1 MKLLNKRKKD
11 NNRETL
17 KWIFARTKRFLPV
30 VALISLF
37 TAIVALSGVAL
48 ALLSKNVL
56 EVATGD
62 AKGNFWVYGI
72 AIIGLVI
79 LQVVLA
85 GTDVFL
91 KAYANGKLTISLRN
105 YLFGVLNR
113 KKYAKIVNYHS
124 GDILNRFTSDTDVII
139 SAIVNVIPHVASMI
153 TRIVGGFIALVMLD
167 TRIALIIIVAGILVP
182 SLGRLISRK
191 YKAMH
196 KECQQTE
203 GVTRSFMQECFE
215 NIVVLKSFQSIK
227 PFSNRLDKFMHK
239 NFRIKLKRSLLTS
252 AMNLS
257 LYTFFTAGYYAIFIW
272 GASGIAGNALTYGT
286 LMAFLQLF
294 QQLRSPLQDISGIV
308 PQYYSALASAERLME
323 IETGDEDKPS
333 LEEDNLAALKK
344 QFKEFSFNNV
354 DFAYDEEGT
363 IQNCSFSVPA
373 GKITA
378 LTGESGSGKSTVF
391 KLILGLYEPQAG
403 SITVNGDIPLDTS
416 LRGLFAY
423 VPQGNLV
430 LSGSIRENITLCDDT
445 VKEEDIIKAAKAAEI
460 YDLIMSLP
468 QGFDTVLSERGA
480 GISEGQ
486 IQRISIARALL
497 TDAPILLL
505 DEATSALDEET
516 ETRVLD
522 NIKAMND
529 KTVLFVTHRNTSL
542 KVCDRIVN
550 VQNKKFSLIKE

>member
-1 MKLLNKRKKD
+1 MESLNKKHNE
-11 NNRETL
+11 NNIKTL
-17 KWIFARTKRFLPV
+17 KWIFLRTKRFLPIV
-30 VALISLF
+30 VLISVF
-37 TAIVALSGVAL
+37 SAIVALSGVFL
-48 ALLSKNVL
+48 AFLTKNVL
-56 EVATGD
+56 EIATGD
-62 AKGNFWVYGI
+62 AKGNFWINGI
-72 AIIGLVI
+72 AIVGLVI
-79 LQVVLA
+79 LQVLLT
-85 GTDVFL
+85 GTDTFL
-91 KAYANGKLTISLRN
+91 KAFASGKLTISLRE
-105 YLFGVLNR
+105 YLFKVLSR

-124 GDILNRFTSDTDVII
+124 GDILNRFTSDAEVII
-139 SAIVNVIPHVASMI
+139 SYIVNTIPSVASMI
-153 TRIVGGFIALVMLD
+153 ARIIGGFTALVVLD
-167 TRIALIIIVAGILVP
+167 SRVAIIIIVAGIIVP
-182 SLGRLISRK
+182 SIGRMISRK

-215 NIVVLKSFQSIK
+215 NIVVLKSFQSIT
-227 PFSNRLDKFMHK
+227 PFSNRLGKFMDK

-257 LYTFFTAGYYAIFIW
+257 MYSFFTVGYYAIFIW
-272 GASGIAGNALTYGT
+272 GASRISTNALTYGS

-294 QQLRSPLQDISGIV
+294 QQLRAPLQNVSGIV
-308 PQYYSALASAERLME
+308 PQYYSSLASAERLME
-323 IETGDEDKPS
+323 IELGEEDKPS
-333 LEEDNLAALKK
+333 LELDKLNELKK
-344 QFKEFSFNNV
+344 DFKVFSFNNV
-354 DFAYDEEGT
+354 DFAYKDEN
-363 IQNCSFSVPA
+363 ILKNCSFSVPV

-391 KLILGLYEPQAG
+391 RLILGLYEPQAG
-403 SITVNGDIPLDTS
+403 SITVNENIPLDTS

-430 LSGSIRENITLCDDT
+430 LSGSIRENITLCDDSI
-445 VKEEDIIKAAKAAEI
+445 KEEDIIKAAKAAEI

-468 QGFDTVLSERGA
+468 EGFDTVLSERGA

-522 NIKAMND
+522 NIKKMED

-542 KVCDRIVN
+542 KVCDRIVH
-550 VQNKKFSLIKE
+550 VESKKFSLIKE

>member
-1 MKLLNKRKKD
+1 MESLNKKHNENDIK
-11 NNRETL
+11 TL
-17 KWIFARTKRFLPV
+17 KWIFLRTKRFLPIV
-30 VALISLF
+30 VLISVF
-37 TAIVALSGVAL
+37 SAIVALSGVFL
-48 ALLSKNVL
+48 AFLTKNVL
-56 EVATGD
+56 EIATGD
-62 AKGNFWVYGI
+62 AKGNFWINGI
-72 AIIGLVI
+72 AIVGLVI
-79 LQVVLA
+79 LQVLLT
-85 GTDVFL
+85 GTDTFL
-91 KAYANGKLTISLRN
+91 KAFASGKLTISLRE
-105 YLFGVLNR
+105 YLFKVLSR

-124 GDILNRFTSDTDVII
+124 GDILNRFTSDAEVII
-139 SAIVNVIPHVASMI
+139 SYIVNTIPSVASMI
-153 TRIVGGFIALVMLD
+153 ARIIGGFTALVVLD
-167 TRIALIIIVAGILVP
+167 ARVAIIIIVAGIIVP
-182 SLGRLISRK
+182 SIGRMISRK

-215 NIVVLKSFQSIK
+215 NIVVLKSFQSIT
-227 PFSNRLDKFMHK
+227 PFSNRLGKFMDK

-257 LYTFFTAGYYAIFIW
+257 MYSFFTVGYYAIFIW
-272 GASGIAGNALTYGT
+272 GASRISTNALTYGS

-294 QQLRSPLQDISGIV
+294 QQLRAPLQNVSGIV
-308 PQYYSALASAERLME
+308 PQYYSSLASAERLME
-323 IETGDEDKPS
+323 IELGEEDKPS
-333 LEEDNLAALKK
+333 LELDKLNELKK
-344 QFKEFSFNNV
+344 DFKVFSFNNV
-354 DFAYDEEGT
+354 DFAYKDEN
-363 IQNCSFSVPA
+363 ILKNCSFSVPV

-391 KLILGLYEPQAG
+391 RLILGLYEPQAG
-403 SITVNGDIPLDTS
+403 NITVNENISLDTS

-430 LSGSIRENITLCDDT
+430 LSGSIRENITLCDDSI
-445 VKEEDIIKAAKAAEI
+445 KEEDIIKAAKAAEI

-468 QGFDTVLSERGA
+468 EGFDTVLSERGA

-522 NIKAMND
+522 NIKKMED

-542 KVCDRIVN
+542 KVCDRIVH
-550 VQNKKFSLIKE
+550 VESKKFSLIKE